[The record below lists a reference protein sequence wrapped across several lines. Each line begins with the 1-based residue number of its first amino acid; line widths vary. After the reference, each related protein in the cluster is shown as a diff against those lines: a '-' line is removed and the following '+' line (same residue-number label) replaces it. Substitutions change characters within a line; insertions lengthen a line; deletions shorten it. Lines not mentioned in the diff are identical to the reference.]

1 MAVPVGVTVTVLL
14 GVRGAEAVF
23 DGVMVFDSVDAAVL
37 LAVSVCVIV

>member
-14 GVRGAEAVF
+14 GVRDAEAVF

-37 LAVSVCVIV
+37 LAVCDFVVV